1 MKTDSIEKEI
11 EGYNA
16 DKKEIENIL
25 NNSII
30 SYAEEIKKNGGNI
43 IRELSNPQLNQPIK
57 HDKSYRFKTWWNDL
71 KIKLNNYFFN

>member
-1 MKTDSIEKEI
+1 MKTDFDKEF
-11 EGYNA
+11 EGFQN
-16 DKKEIENIL
+16 DKKEISETLESEKKKYAENIKL
-25 NNSII
+25 NLG
-30 SYAEEIKKNGGNI
+30 ENI